1 MKMELDGSTGGVL
14 YAPGYWELIQ
24 TIFIKRNLNDY
35 ELKVPQSTVPKSTVP
50 KSTVPKS
57 TVPKS
62 TVSTDEY
69 SHAYLFKKR
78 GSSYDNVP
86 KFICVVNIHLNGYKF
101 FEDTRV
107 HINELVN
114 IMMHIKH
121 IINMFPIYFG
131 GDYNNTIDK
140 EQLIADAYIK
150 YHTCSNA

>member
-1 MKMELDGSTGGVL
+1 MELDGSTGGVL

-35 ELKVPQSTVPKSTVP
+35 ELKVPQ
-50 KSTVPKS
+50 STVPKS

-101 FEDTRV
+101 FEDTSV